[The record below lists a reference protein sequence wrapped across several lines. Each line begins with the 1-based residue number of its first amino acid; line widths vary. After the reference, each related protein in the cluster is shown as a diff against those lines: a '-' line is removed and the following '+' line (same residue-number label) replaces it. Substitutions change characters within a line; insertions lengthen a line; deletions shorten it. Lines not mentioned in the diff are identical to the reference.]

1 MGTIITILGVLAVI
15 LVPLIL
21 LVIVGIVIYNNLVK
35 LRNRVDNSWAQISTQ
50 LQRRYDLIPNLV
62 ETVKGYAKHE
72 SETLGAITEMRAS
85 IRDKVK
91 SDDPKVAAEAAKAM
105 DQAMVSVNA
114 VAEAYPDL
122 KASQNFLSLQEELST
137 TENKVSFARQ
147 AYNDSVNVYN
157 DKVQTVPSNIVARV
171 AGFTTRDFFEI
182 EDEEARRA
190 PQVQF

>member
-1 MGTIITILGVLAVI
+1 
-15 LVPLIL
+15 
-21 LVIVGIVIYNNLVK
+21 
-35 LRNRVDNSWAQISTQ
+35 
-50 LQRRYDLIPNLV
+50 
-62 ETVKGYAKHE
+62 
-72 SETLGAITEMRAS
+72 MRAS

-171 AGFTTRDFFEI
+171 AGFTTRDFFEV

>member
-21 LVIVGIVIYNNLVK
+21 LIVVGIVIYNNLVK

-171 AGFTTRDFFEI
+171 AGFTTRDFFEV